1 MTDAQKKQFADF
13 FKWFLHLFKFK
24 YWLYVALIILVSG
37 TYDFFFV
44 QNHIFALNNKTTVI
58 DTLMKS
64 EDSVHSFK
72 SSDLNALG
80 RNKQKIYDYMFRIP
94 KYGKWQDDEYL
105 IVKSPSRNIQTI
117 RTVGRY
123 KLSRALP
130 DYERPANRIF
140 HTRYVKEKIADEDAD
155 PNSPEIQEAQYNADT
170 DGEGNYLIMGT
181 KKHYRSYIF
190 PNMYPIQKD
199 FIYRDTISHAKRLCK
214 QNLNTI
220 QHLESIKLPSH
231 KYYLHFQI
239 NPKKQDIYVDGIYNA
254 KTKQVEMAQFG
265 SETYVSHYLFDNIK
279 FPTYTL
285 YANNQNLSSKYS
297 NYLYKHFHKQTQTD

>member
-80 RNKQKIYDYMFRIP
+80 RNKQKTYDYMFRIP

-155 PNSPEIQEAQYNADT
+155 PNSPEIQEAQDNGNIDAD
-170 DGEGNYLIMGT
+170 DNYLIMGT
-181 KKHYRSYIF
+181 KKHYRSYTFSNI
-190 PNMYPIQKD
+190 YPVKKD
-199 FIYRDTISHAKRLCK
+199 FTYQDTISYVKKLCK
-214 QNLNTI
+214 QNLNMI
-220 QHLESIKLPSH
+220 QHVESVKLSNY
-231 KYYLHFQI
+231 KYYLNFTV
-239 NPKKQDIYVDGIYNA
+239 NPKKQDFKVSGIYNT

-285 YANNQNLSSKYS
+285 YANNQNLSNRYV
-297 NYLYKHFHKQTQTD
+297 NNLYKHFHKQTQTD